1 MLAHRQ
7 RVEAAVLGRVAAQSG
22 MSTASLLQRLGG
34 EGLMGPASEKRRRLV
49 LLTLLRDVAA
59 ALSYLASLP
68 QPVVHRDVKPANVLI
83 SAQGELGRM
92 KAWKRGWCSS
102 TPAGRGEC
110 GWCSSATM
118 FLSASRVKRGAG
130 VV

>member
-34 EGLMGPASEKRRRLV
+34 EGLTGPASEKRRRLV

-83 SAQGELGRM
+83 SAQGEQGSIIGVAAHQR
-92 KAWKRGWCSS
+92 AHQ
-102 TPAGRGEC
+102 
-110 GWCSSATM
+110 SAE
-118 FLSASRVKRGAG
+118 
-130 VV
+130 